1 MTFWLSK
8 IVWALV
14 SPVNM
19 AAILLA
25 FGVGLGPFFRR
36 VGYGLCACAL
46 AIIVVFGV
54 LPTGTNLVAWLERQ
68 VPAPASLPDD
78 ITGILVLGGM
88 FETRLYNDV
97 SGPQLNENADRALKA
112 MEIGLKYPNAKIVF
126 SGGTGFLTDN
136 ARTEDMDIADFL
148 ARQRYPLDN
157 VIFENQS
164 RNTYENILD
173 SKELVRPG
181 VGERWILITS
191 AFHMPRAMA
200 VIDALSWSSEVIPVP
215 VDYRT
220 SGQYRIAPRRL
231 DVLGELY
238 RSTIAIKEIIGLNA
252 YRFLGRA

>member
-8 IVWALV
+8 ILWAV
-14 SPVNM
+14 ISPVNM

-25 FGVGLGPFFRR
+25 LGVALGPFFRR
-36 VGYGLCACAL
+36 IGYGLCACAL

-88 FETRLYNDV
+88 FETRLYNEV
-97 SGPQLNENADRALKA
+97 SGPQLNENVDRALKA

-148 ARQRYPLDN
+148 ARQGYPLDN
-157 VIFENQS
+157 VVFENRS

-173 SKELVRPG
+173 SKELIQPG

-200 VIDALSWSSEVIPVP
+200 VIDELGWGTVIIPVP

-220 SGQYRIAPRRL
+220 NGQYRVAPRRL

>member
-8 IVWALV
+8 ILWAV
-14 SPVNM
+14 ISPMNM
-19 AAILLA
+19 AAILLV

-36 VGYGLCACAL
+36 VGYGFCACAL

-54 LPTGTNLVAWLERQ
+54 LPTGSNLVVWLERQ
-68 VPAPASLPDD
+68 IPAPASLPDD
-78 ITGILVLGGM
+78 VTGILVLGGM
-88 FETRLYNDV
+88 FETRLYNEV
-97 SGPQLNENADRALKA
+97 SGPQLNENVDRALKA
-112 MEIGLKYPNAKIVF
+112 MEIGRKYPQAKIVF

-148 ARQRYPLDN
+148 ARQGYPLDN

-173 SKELVRPG
+173 SKELIQPG
-181 VGERWILITS
+181 IGERWILITS
-191 AFHMPRAMA
+191 AYHMPRAMA
-200 VIDALSWSSEVIPVP
+200 VIEELGWGTVIIPVP

-220 SGQYRIAPRRL
+220 NGQYRIAPRRL

>member
-8 IVWALV
+8 ILWAV
-14 SPVNM
+14 ISPVNL

-25 FGVGLGPFFRR
+25 LGVGLGPFFRR

-68 VPAPASLPDD
+68 VPAPASLPGE
-78 ITGILVLGGM
+78 ITGIIVLGGM
-88 FETRLYNDV
+88 FETRLYNEV
-97 SGPQLNENADRALKA
+97 SGPQLNENVDRALKA
-112 MEIGLKYPNAKIVF
+112 MEIGRKYPNAKLVF
-126 SGGTGFLTDN
+126 SGGSGFLTEN
-136 ARTEDMDIADFL
+136 SRTEDMDVADFL
-148 ARQRYPLDN
+148 ARQGFPLDN
-157 VIFENQS
+157 VLFENES
-164 RNTYENILD
+164 RNTYENILN
-173 SKELVRPG
+173 SKELIRPG
-181 VGERWILITS
+181 VGETWILITS

-200 VIDALSWSSEVIPVP
+200 VANELGWTDIIPVP

-231 DVLGELY
+231 DVLGEMY
-238 RSTIAIKEIIGLNA
+238 RSSIAIKEIIGLNA

>member
-8 IVWALV
+8 ILWAV
-14 SPVNM
+14 ISPVNM
-19 AAILLA
+19 ASILLA

-88 FETRLYNDV
+88 FETRLYNEV
-97 SGPQLNENADRALKA
+97 SGPQLNENVDRALKA

-148 ARQRYPLDN
+148 ARQGYPLDN

-173 SKELVRPG
+173 SKELIQPG

-200 VIDALSWSSEVIPVP
+200 VIGELSWASEVIPVP

-220 SGQYRIAPRRL
+220 NGQYRVAPRRL